1 MEKLLMTA
9 AMFCFNAAALCS
21 VGKAGHPGVAVT
33 LAPVV
38 VFIAAIDAVHVMT
51 FRSGPQPRR

>member
-1 MEKLLMTA
+1 MQTLMMTV
-9 AMFCFNAAALCS
+9 AMLAVCS
-21 VGKAGHPGVAVT
+21 IAKEGHPGAAVA

>member
-1 MEKLLMTA
+1 MQTLIMTV
-9 AMFCFNAAALCS
+9 AMLCFNAVAVCS
-21 VGKAGHPGVAVT
+21 IAKKGHPDAAVA